1 MTHLDSLF
9 QHYHPHATEFNYDSP
24 AAVPAPA
31 PVANPGSENTVPSD
45 SHTDAAAHTSAST
58 NNSHSSTR
66 GRHTGTTHTAAAAP
80 PLVNLGD
87 HRPPLIKLHALS
99 KHKSTT
105 SHPTHSPIASLSPQ
119 SSTTHSVSNL
129 AVSHRT
135 PYRPWSDTY
144 IPPETNELDDTALP
158 AVAFTVGEHYTR

>member
-1 MTHLDSLF
+1 MTHLDSLL

-24 AAVPAPA
+24 VPAPV
-31 PVANPGSENTVPSD
+31 PVPKSENKVSSD
-45 SHTDAAAHTSAST
+45 SHTSAAAHTST
-58 NNSHSSTR
+58 LDNSTR
-66 GRHTGTTHTAAAAP
+66 GRHGTIAAAP
-80 PLVNLGD
+80 PLINLDD

-105 SHPTHSPIASLSPQ
+105 SHPTHFPIASLSPQ
-119 SSTTHSVSNL
+119 SSTTHSSSNL

-144 IPPETNELDDTALP
+144 IPPETNDLDDTALP